1 MKVKTN
7 PEHQSFE
14 ADKAIINKRTVR
26 IGQTIGSILL
36 IFGLILGGRAI
47 AGENWE
53 NMQSS
58 AETEK
63 SYAKVMQL
71 YEKGQLQ
78 EWKDKSLILQFAPID
93 DNFINSLPHDLKEL
107 NLQYESYISD
117 LSALP
122 EVCPNLETLALT
134 RCTNITNFDFVYRLG
149 NLKSFFINR
158 EALGVTDE
166 LISYL
171 DSKGIE
177 HNLTHELVEVDRRV
191 QEIAD
196 SIVNENMTDQE
207 KVDAIL
213 DYVIKNVEYDSR
225 VHDDKAIS
233 LFYNKRPLSEALN
246 GRGCCAN
253 IATLTNALCQKTGVT
268 SYLVSNCNHGWNLVK
283 IEGNYWYIDPT
294 NLKSI
299 AERYLINPYQR
310 DILLTSMG
318 NINQIRSKAPESLL
332 LDIDNSAEKYGTAV
346 KIILSALAGLTIAS
360 PFMIRLKDEKSEENN
375 IKK

>member
-36 IFGLILGGRAI
+36 IFGLILGGHAL
-47 AGENWE
+47 AGKNWE
-53 NMQSS
+53 NLQSS
-58 AETEK
+58 KEVERD
-63 SYAKVMQL
+63 YAKVMQM

-78 EWKDKSLILQFAPID
+78 EWKNESLILQFAPID
-93 DNFINSLPHDLKEL
+93 DNFIKSLPHDLKEL

-122 EVCPNLETLALT
+122 EVCPNLETLVLT

-177 HNLTHELVEVDRRV
+177 HNLTHELVEVDRKV
-191 QEIAD
+191 QEIAEN
-196 SIVNENMTDQE
+196 IVNENMTDQE
-207 KVDAIL
+207 KVDAIV
-213 DYVIKNVEYDSR
+213 DYVIKNVKYDFR
-225 VHDDKAIS
+225 VRDDEALKVH
-233 LFYNKRPLSEALN
+233 YNKCPLSEALN

-299 AERYLINPYQR
+299 TERYLINPYQR
-310 DILLTSMG
+310 DILLTDMG
-318 NINQIRSKAPESLL
+318 NINQIQSKAPESLL

-360 PFMIRLKDEKSEENN
+360 PFMIRLKDEKNEENN

>member
-14 ADKAIINKRTVR
+14 AEKVVLDKTSVR

-36 IFGLILGGRAI
+36 IFGLILGGHAI

-63 SYAKVMQL
+63 SYAKVMQM

-122 EVCPNLETLALT
+122 EVCPNLETLVLT

-177 HNLTHELVEVDRRV
+177 HNLTHELVEVDRKV
-191 QEIAD
+191 QEIA
-196 SIVNENMTDQE
+196 
-207 KVDAIL
+207 
-213 DYVIKNVEYDSR
+213 
-225 VHDDKAIS
+225 
-233 LFYNKRPLSEALN
+233 
-246 GRGCCAN
+246 
-253 IATLTNALCQKTGVT
+253 
-268 SYLVSNCNHGWNLVK
+268 
-283 IEGNYWYIDPT
+283 
-294 NLKSI
+294 
-299 AERYLINPYQR
+299 
-310 DILLTSMG
+310 
-318 NINQIRSKAPESLL
+318 
-332 LDIDNSAEKYGTAV
+332 EKYC
-346 KIILSALAGLTIAS
+346 K
-360 PFMIRLKDEKSEENN
+360 
-375 IKK
+375 

>member
-1 MKVKTN
+1 MKVKTH

-14 ADKAIINKRTVR
+14 ADKTIINKRTVR

-36 IFGLILGGRAI
+36 IFGLIFGGHAL

-93 DNFINSLPHDLKEL
+93 DNFIKNLPRDLEEL
-107 NLQYESYISD
+107 ALMFESYVSD

-122 EVCPNLETLALT
+122 EVCPNLRILALT

-268 SYLVSNCNHGWNLVK
+268 SYLVSNINHGWNLIK

-310 DILLTSMG
+310 DILLTDMG
-318 NINQIRSKAPESLL
+318 NINQIQSKAPESLL

-360 PFMIRLKDEKSEENN
+360 PFMIRLKDEKSEKNN